1 MAQSTKQ
8 TGRPTR
14 GATLPK
20 ASRDEHVNL
29 MRGKMEIVAARERGE
44 QGVLG
49 RVLANYPA
57 HSAELAGFDAALL
70 ATTSYDAEMPTPAV
84 DALAERALARA
95 FAAVFPE
102 QAAPAAAPSAIA
114 ASLQALRK
122 ARNLTPRALANRLGL
137 GVDVLSSLERGLIK
151 VATVPERLVRALGEA
166 LGASAD
172 QVHNV
177 LQAQAV
183 SLPAMLR
190 STEGQSKNA
199 APQPELDFARAV
211 ALSPNMSDDQK
222 AKWLG
227 E

>member
-29 MRGKMEIVAARERGE
+29 LRAKMEIVAARERGE
-44 QGVLG
+44 LGALG
-49 RVLANYPA
+49 RVLGIYPA
-57 HSAELAGFDAALL
+57 HAAELAGFDAALL
-70 ATTSYDAEMPTPAV
+70 ATTSYDAETPTPAM

-102 QAAPAAAPSAIA
+102 QAAPAAAPSAVA
-114 ASLQALRK
+114 TSLQALRK
-122 ARNLTPRALANRLGL
+122 ARKLAPRALANRLGL

-151 VATVPERLVRALGEA
+151 VATVPERLVRAVGEA
-166 LGASAD
+166 LGASSE

-190 STEGQSKNA
+190 STEGQSKQV

-211 ALSPNMSDDQK
+211 ALSPNMSDDEK
-222 AKWLG
+222 AKWLA